1 MESVNESFEY
11 AMHEVVYVYLI
22 KRGKKLLP
30 LYEAK
35 KEKIAALCYDKILHV
50 M

>member
-1 MESVNESFEY
+1 MNLLSMQCMNSCI
-11 AMHEVVYVYLI
+11 VYLI

-35 KEKIAALCYDKILHV
+35 QKKIAALCYDKIVHV

>member
-35 KEKIAALCYDKILHV
+35 KKKLQHYAMIKYC